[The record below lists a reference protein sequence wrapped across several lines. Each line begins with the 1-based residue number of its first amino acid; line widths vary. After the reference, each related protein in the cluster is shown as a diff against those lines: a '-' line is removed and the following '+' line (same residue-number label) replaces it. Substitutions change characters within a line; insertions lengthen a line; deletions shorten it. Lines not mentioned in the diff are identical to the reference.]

1 MVKINENLKK
11 IISDN
16 SFIKVMALTNKY
28 KKDSPNKEVI
38 SLSIGDVTIPIP
50 EKVVDVMLDTL
61 NKQKYSDT
69 FKGYGSSSGYDFLK
83 KKILENEYSNLN
95 FTLDEIYISNGTKID
110 CINILELFT
119 NDAKILIS
127 NISYPIY
134 LNGSLVLNKN
144 IYTFPLKE
152 EDNFIPQVPNNH
164 YDIIFLCN
172 PNNPIGNCY
181 NYETLKKWVDYA
193 LKENAIIIYDNVYE
207 DFIGGD
213 LPHSIYEIE
222 NAKKVAIEFR
232 SFSKSLSFSGI
243 RCSYYILP
251 NEIYPNVNELW
262 KERTINRF
270 NGVNYVTQVGAEA
283 FYLDEVQD
291 IIKGNIGYYLEN
303 AKLLRTGL
311 LKNGFK
317 IWGGENSPY
326 IWVKIKENI
335 TSWQV
340 FELYL
345 TKLDVVVTPGI
356 IFGNA
361 GDKYFRVSALGKR
374 KDIIKAI
381 ERITRYYEKNN

>member
-11 IISDN
+11 ITSDN

-119 NDAKILIS
+119 NDAKVLIS

-374 KDIIKAI
+374 EDIIKAI

>member
-83 KKILENEYSNLN
+83 KKILENEYGNLN

-119 NDAKILIS
+119 NDAKVLIS

-381 ERITRYYEKNN
+381 ERITRYYEKNY

>member
-28 KKDSPNKEVI
+28 KKDNPNKEVI

-83 KKILENEYSNLN
+83 KKILENEYGNLN

-119 NDAKILIS
+119 NDAKVLIS

>member
-119 NDAKILIS
+119 NDAKVLIS

-381 ERITRYYEKNN
+381 ERITRYYEKNY

>member
-83 KKILENEYSNLN
+83 KKILENEYGNLN

-119 NDAKILIS
+119 NDAKVLIS

-181 NYETLKKWVDYA
+181 NYETLKKWVEYA

>member
-83 KKILENEYSNLN
+83 KKILENEYGNLN

-119 NDAKILIS
+119 NDAKVLIS

-361 GDKYFRVSALGKR
+361 GDKYFRVRRWGK
-374 KDIIKAI
+374 
-381 ERITRYYEKNN
+381 EKIL

>member
-11 IISDN
+11 ITSDN

-83 KKILENEYSNLN
+83 KKILENEYGNLN

-119 NDAKILIS
+119 NDAKVLIS

-283 FYLDEVQD
+283 F
-291 IIKGNIGYYLEN
+291 
-303 AKLLRTGL
+303 
-311 LKNGFK
+311 
-317 IWGGENSPY
+317 
-326 IWVKIKENI
+326 
-335 TSWQV
+335 
-340 FELYL
+340 
-345 TKLDVVVTPGI
+345 
-356 IFGNA
+356 
-361 GDKYFRVSALGKR
+361 
-374 KDIIKAI
+374 
-381 ERITRYYEKNN
+381 

>member
-83 KKILENEYSNLN
+83 KKILENEYGNLN

-381 ERITRYYEKNN
+381 ERITRYYEKNY

>member
-11 IISDN
+11 ITSDN
-16 SFIKVMALTNKY
+16 SFIKVMSLTNKY

-83 KKILENEYSNLN
+83 KKILENEYGNLN

-119 NDAKILIS
+119 NDAKVLIS

-381 ERITRYYEKNN
+381 ERITRYYEKNY

>member
-83 KKILENEYSNLN
+83 KKILENEYGNLN

-119 NDAKILIS
+119 NDAKVLIS

>member
-119 NDAKILIS
+119 NDAKVLIS

-374 KDIIKAI
+374 EDIIKAI

>member
-83 KKILENEYSNLN
+83 KKILENEYGNLN

>member
-11 IISDN
+11 ITSDN

-119 NDAKILIS
+119 NDAKVLIS

>member
-381 ERITRYYEKNN
+381 ERITRYYEKNY